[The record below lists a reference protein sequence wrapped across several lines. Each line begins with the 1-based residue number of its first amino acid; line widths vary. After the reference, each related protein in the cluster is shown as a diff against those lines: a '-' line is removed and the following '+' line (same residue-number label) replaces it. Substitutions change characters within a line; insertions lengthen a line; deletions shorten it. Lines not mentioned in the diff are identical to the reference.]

1 MDEEELIKI
10 LTILKIQPKQEKG
23 FSFRRT
29 LQTLQQAKK
38 MQAVY
43 DYQEELI
50 RAGVIP
56 DVDPE

>member
-1 MDEEELIKI
+1 MDRNEFIRTIKT
-10 LTILKIQPKQEKG
+10 LNIQPKPEKG

-38 MQAVY
+38 MQAVFEY
-43 DYQEELI
+43 HQELT

-56 DVDPE
+56 DDDPE